1 MQVEEQFLAENIE
14 IIWVLE
20 QDTSFQPGTAQG
32 CRTFMDAPQRGSDKG
47 WCVGDGQTMPTAGVF
62 DSSPFSIA
70 RGFDMLVDRQTME
83 ILYTTSHGT
92 PNGNDNKTGQ
102 QVLDDIKALLGR

>member
-1 MQVEEQFLAENIE
+1 MILAENIE

-20 QDTSFQPGTAQG
+20 ADTSFQPGTAQA
-32 CRTFMDAPQRGSDKG
+32 CRTFMNAPQRDSDQG

-62 DSSPFSIA
+62 DDSPFSIA
-70 RGFDMLVDRQTME
+70 RGFDMLVERSTMR

-92 PNGNDNKTGQ
+92 PQGNDNLTGAELLAELRR
-102 QVLDDIKALLGR
+102 VLGR